1 MKLSVPVRAPF
12 SFAHALAFLRRF
24 PPCRG
29 EYLIADDAI
38 TAAVAI
44 DGRAVPFTIRGATVE
59 TPAHGDAIVARAAHF
74 LGTEDDLTAFYAA
87 AAGDPP
93 FAPVIDALHGLHHV
107 RFLTL
112 GEIAVYAVMMQRA
125 SIERAAALK
134 RRFLARFGVAVAGEP
149 RLRAWP
155 ELPALCELTPRA
167 IAGAIGHRPKAEQIA
182 NAVRGVAAIGEPFL
196 RDAPYAEA
204 RDRLLAIPGIGPF
217 SAAAILLRGLGRM
230 DELPWLDIFDREA
243 RSVYG
248 EAVDPAEIQ
257 QRYGNQIGYW
267 SFYLRITG
275 SRTPAASAR
284 SPRSRGAGTR
294 TAPRPSRGTSRGP
307 SSSRTSSRPA

>member
-29 EYLIADDAI
+29 EYLIDDDAI
-38 TAAVAI
+38 TAAVTL
-44 DGRAVPFTIRGATVE
+44 DGRAVPFTIHGDLTVE
-59 TPAHGDAIVARAAHF
+59 TTDERIVARAAHF
-74 LGTEDDLTAFYAA
+74 LGTEDDLGEFYAA
-87 AAGDPP
+87 AAGDPA
-93 FAPVIDALHGLHHV
+93 FAPVIDELHGLHHV

-125 SIERAAALK
+125 SIDRAAALK
-134 RRFLARFGVAVAGEP
+134 RRFLARFGVPVAGEP

-155 ELPALCELTPRA
+155 ELDDLVALEPRA
-167 IAGAIGHRPKAEQIA
+167 IADAIGHRPKAEQIA
-182 NAVRGVAAIGEPFL
+182 SCVRGVAAIGEDFL
-196 RDAPYAEA
+196 REAPYADA
-204 RDRLLAIPGIGPF
+204 RDRLLAIPGVGPF

-230 DELPWLDIFDREA
+230 NELPWNDIFEREA

-248 EAVDPAEIQ
+248 EAVDREEIE
-257 QRYGNQIGYW
+257 QRYGRQIGYW

-275 SRTPAASAR
+275 SRTPSASAR
-284 SPRSRGAGTR
+284 SPRARGAGTR
-294 TAPRPSRGTSRGP
+294 TASRPSRGTSRGP